1 MDSTLYKDIAKY
13 KNSKDPVLGNLRL
26 VVHFAKKYQ
35 GMGLSLEDLIQEGV
49 IGLCRARDLYKES
62 KGKFSTYASTWI
74 KATIRAALNEK
85 GRTIRIPSHKAANS
99 ENHIA
104 TQKINT
110 NYNGSYEPSIDIDH
124 KADFNDHQTEILLQ
138 MLKPKQARIV
148 RMKFGIG
155 CNEMKTTE
163 IAVALG
169 MSVQAVNGNLRNA
182 LKKMNTLK

>member
-110 NYNGSYEPSIDIDH
+110 N
-124 KADFNDHQTEILLQ
+124 
-138 MLKPKQARIV
+138 
-148 RMKFGIG
+148 
-155 CNEMKTTE
+155 
-163 IAVALG
+163 
-169 MSVQAVNGNLRNA
+169 
-182 LKKMNTLK
+182 

>member
-1 MDSTLYKDIAKY
+1 MDTNLYKEIAKY
-13 KNSKDPVLGNLRL
+13 KNSTDPVLSNLRL

-35 GMGLSLEDLIQEGV
+35 GMGLSLEDLIQEGT

-99 ENHIA
+99 ENHVQ
-104 TQKINT
+104 TQKINV
-110 NYNGSYEPSIDIDH
+110 NYNGSYQPSID
-124 KADFNDHQTEILLQ
+124 AEHQANFTEHQAEILLQ
-138 MLKPKQARIV
+138 MLKPKQARII

-163 IAVALG
+163 IAAALG